1 MKRSGDGQV
10 PLWLGRMLCLLGFH
24 DFHLVESVIGF
35 GAGQQVDKVECRRCG
50 HATTRVGRVV

>member
-50 HATTRVGRVV
+50 HATTRVGR

>member
-35 GAGQQVDKVECRRCG
+35 GVGQQVDKLKCRRCG
-50 HATTRVGRVV
+50 HATTRVGG

>member
-35 GAGQQVDKVECRRCG
+35 GAGQQVDKLKCRRCG
-50 HATTRVGRVV
+50 HATTRVGR